1 MEAPQPILSIRDLA
15 VEAGEADR
23 RVVVPDGLGL
33 DVKRG
38 STTALLGES
47 GSGKTLTALAVL
59 GLLPSGTRVLRGS
72 VRLFGTD
79 LLRLDEERLR
89 RLRGERVGMVF
100 QEPTTSLNPLMQ
112 IGRQIAEPLRVHK
125 GLDRKISRQ
134 QTLALMEMVGI
145 PDPRRRYRHYPH
157 QLSGGVRQRVVI
169 AMALACRPELLLA
182 DEPTSAL
189 DATVQAQIVDL
200 LARLI
205 RDLRMS
211 VLLITHDLGVI
222 NALADE
228 VEVLHGGRIV
238 ERGSVDSLLR
248 RPAHP
253 YTRALLRLHP
263 SERLPAGTGRLAA
276 LASSPPASQLVGGC
290 ALAGSCPEA
299 EPRCRSR
306 DPGWFQLEAGHRVRC
321 FAAGSEA
328 IDG

>member
-1 MEAPQPILSIRDLA
+1 MEAPKPILSIRDLA

-23 RVVVPDGLGL
+23 RVVVPDGLSL

-72 VRLFGTD
+72 VRLFDTD

-112 IGRQIAEPLRVHK
+112 IGKQIAEPLRVHK
-125 GLDRKISRQ
+125 GLDKKISHQ

-189 DATVQAQIVDL
+189 DATIQAQIVDL

-222 NALADE
+222 NALADD
-228 VEVLHGGRIV
+228 VEILHGGRIV
-238 ERGSVDSLLR
+238 ERGPVDALLKQ
-248 RPAHP
+248 PAHP
-253 YTRALLRLHP
+253 YTRAILRLHP
-263 SERLPAGTGRLAA
+263 TERLPAKRGGLAA
-276 LASSPPASQLVGGC
+276 LASSPPASQLEEGC

-299 EPRCRSR
+299 EPRCRKQ
-306 DPGWFQLEAGHRVRC
+306 DPGWFVVEAGHRVRC
-321 FAAGSEA
+321 FAAGSES